1 MLNCFW
7 TCNVGGIMIYFMQLL
22 LDIQLLVSTTGD
34 QITVRSARGGNG
46 SETKISRTTVI
57 IRIVAGAI
65 LCIIQ
70 GVSFVSGDLK
80 GK

>member
-22 LDIQLLVSTTGD
+22 LDIQLLVSSTGD
-34 QITVRSARGGNG
+34 EITVRSPRGGNG
-46 SETKISRTTVI
+46 SETKISRTAVI

-70 GVSFVSGDLK
+70 GVSFVSWDLK
-80 GK
+80 RK